1 MEGAEG
7 FIFMYFHL
15 ESLGVRVLISFIVCL
30 IWVWSFSF
38 LFRGL
43 LVNFLTF
50 PMVPKTLIVAFV

>member
-38 LFRGL
+38 LFWGL